1 MSLYKQARSLQ
12 PSQATETDRKFLQ
25 IVAET
30 TPVESPPGDA
40 QKTTGCC
47 QDVFKPPER
56 GEDYT
61 ILQGL
66 CNLDMLIIF
75 IATACGIG
83 GTITAIGNLG
93 QIGSSLGYPKRN
105 ISIFVSLV
113 SIWSFL
119 GRVITGFGS
128 EILLQKYK
136 FPRPLMIALTLILA
150 CVGHLLIAFNI
161 PNGLYAASIVI
172 GFCSGAQWPLM
183 YAVISE
189 LFGLKY
195 YSTLYNFGTMASPVG
210 SYILNVRTVGYL
222 YDKKARKQ
230 IAAAGLAHKADES
243 LNCAGGQCYK
253 VAFIIIGL
261 AAAFGALMW
270 AVLVVRT
277 RKFYSSDIYKKFR
290 EEGKTDGESE
300 VAKNQSEVGDL
311 RVPRN

>member
-1 MSLYKQARSLQ
+1 
-12 PSQATETDRKFLQ
+12 
-25 IVAET
+25 
-30 TPVESPPGDA
+30 
-40 QKTTGCC
+40 
-47 QDVFKPPER
+47 
-56 GEDYT
+56 
-61 ILQGL
+61 
-66 CNLDMLIIF
+66 
-75 IATACGIG
+75 
-83 GTITAIGNLG
+83 
-93 QIGSSLGYPKRN
+93 
-105 ISIFVSLV
+105 
-113 SIWSFL
+113 
-119 GRVITGFGS
+119 
-128 EILLQKYK
+128 
-136 FPRPLMIALTLILA
+136 MIALTLILA

-161 PNGLYAASIVI
+161 PNGLYAASIII

-222 YDKKARKQ
+222 YDKEARKQ
-230 IAAAGLAHKADES
+230 IAAAGQAHKADES
-243 LNCAGGQCYK
+243 LNCTGGQSYK

-261 AAAFGALMW
+261 AAALGALMW

-277 RKFYSSDIYKKFR
+277 RKFYSSDVYKKFR